1 MCHGTMGIFIC
12 GEVAKHYVLRVPRM
26 RALAR
31 KHREQKKRGRQFGVL
46 VVLSRLV
53 GWSKPSGLKA

>member
-1 MCHGTMGIFIC
+1 MGIFIC

-31 KHREQKKRGRQFGVL
+31 KHREQKKRSGQYAVL
-46 VVLSRLV
+46 VVLFWVAV
-53 GWSKPSGLKA
+53 GLNPQA